1 VLGAYQSVQ
10 AQTAQAHADY
20 MATMAQ
26 VHTAFLQTSQQS
38 IAILGQLA
46 GGTAVVMPTIAV
58 APLVSAPVVSPPV
71 VVPAVA
77 TAPVVMPTAV
87 VHIPADVSSV
97 VAEATL
103 VAPAPVTALVV
114 AAADAVMS
122 DVELMALLLS
132 VVADKTG
139 YPAEMLSMEM
149 ELEGDLGIDSIK
161 RVEIL
166 SAMQDE
172 VPSLP
177 EVDTAVMAELVTLGQ
192 IVEYMASQMDVSSV
206 VAEATLA
213 AAMSPNGAGIDRF
226 TLEAVTAPKAGP
238 RQRG

>member
-1 VLGAYQSVQ
+1 
-10 AQTAQAHADY
+10 
-20 MATMAQ
+20 
-26 VHTAFLQTSQQS
+26 
-38 IAILGQLA
+38 
-46 GGTAVVMPTIAV
+46 
-58 APLVSAPVVSPPV
+58 
-71 VVPAVA
+71 
-77 TAPVVMPTAV
+77 
-87 VHIPADVSSV
+87 
-97 VAEATL
+97 
-103 VAPAPVTALVV
+103 
-114 AAADAVMS
+114 MS

-192 IVEYMASQMDVSSV
+192 IVEYMASQMDGASTEPAL
-206 VAEATLA
+206 AEAIA
-213 AAMSPNGAGIDRF
+213 PSGPGIDRF
-226 TLEAVTAPKAGP
+226 TLEAVTAPKAEP